1 MNRQTLTDKLT
12 ELRRRIG
19 EIKDVN
25 ASLAVLHWDQEVFMP
40 PKAAAGRG
48 QQLSTL
54 SSIAHRMATD
64 ESFGARLNELDQAGL
79 EGDDA
84 KLVSETLHDYE
95 REKKLP
101 ETFVREFSLLQSQAY
116 EAWVK
121 ARKDSTFAAFQ
132 PLLEKVVDML
142 KQRADYMGYEG
153 SPYNALLEDYERGMT
168 AEALKPI
175 FADLAK
181 RQSAIVEKIITSP
194 NQPNAAWLD
203 QKWDTSKQWDVSMQ
217 VVRDLGY
224 DLDAGRMDKSVH
236 PFTTD
241 FGLNDVR
248 ITTRVSDEEPFSCLT
263 GAIHEAGHA
272 LYEQGFKQE
281 DARTTLAEAVS
292 LGIHESQSRMWE
304 NLIGR
309 SLPFWKRY
317 APLLKQTFGDQ
328 LKDVSAEDMCAA
340 INQVE
345 PTFIRVEADECTY
358 NLHIVIRFEIELD
371 LIEGRLAVKDIPDAW
386 NAKVKQ
392 YLGLDVPNDSMGCL
406 QDIHWSHGSIGY
418 FPTYALGNLYA
429 SQMFETIENDIPEL
443 WNQVE
448 QGEFSTLL
456 NWLREKVHQVGR
468 RRTAPQ
474 LIKDISGKDLS
485 SEPFINYLKN
495 KFGGLYGVEFE

>member
-1 MNRQTLTDKLT
+1 MPVQDKLQN
-12 ELRRRIG
+12 LRRRIG

-54 SSIAHRMATD
+54 SSIAHRMTTND
-64 ESFGARLNELDQAGL
+64 ELGALLEDLEQAGL

-84 KLVSETLHDYE
+84 KLVSETLHDYR

-101 ETFVREFSLLQSQAY
+101 ESFVREFSLLQCQAY

-121 ARKDSTFAAFQ
+121 ARKDSDFSAFQ

-142 KQRADYMGYEG
+142 KQRADLMGYEG

-168 AEALKPI
+168 AKALKPV
-175 FADLAK
+175 FTDLAE
-181 RQSAIVEKIITSP
+181 RQSVIVERIANEDQPDVSWL
-194 NQPNAAWLD
+194 NQT
-203 QKWDTSKQWDVSMQ
+203 WDADKQWEISMQ

-241 FGLNDVR
+241 FGLRDVR
-248 ITTRVSDEEPFSCLT
+248 ITTRINEEEPFSCLT
-263 GAIHEAGHA
+263 GAVHETGHA
-272 LYEQGFKQE
+272 LYEQGFRDE
-281 DARTTLAEAVS
+281 DERTTLAEAIS

-309 SLPFWKRY
+309 SLPFWKHY
-317 APLLKQTFGDQ
+317 APLMQQTFPDKMKG
-328 LKDVSAEDMCAA
+328 VSAEQMYAA
-340 INQVE
+340 INQVQ

-358 NLHIVIRFEIELD
+358 NLHIVIRFELELD
-371 LIEGRLAVKDIPDAW
+371 LIEGRLSVKDIPEAW
-386 NAKVKQ
+386 NAKVKD
-392 YLGLDVPNDSMGCL
+392 YLGLDVPNDTLGCL
-406 QDIHWSHGSIGY
+406 QDIHWSHGSMGY

-429 SQMFETIENDIPEL
+429 SQMFETIEQDIPGL
-443 WNQVE
+443 SSKVE
-448 QGEFSTLL
+448 QGDFAPLL
-456 NWLREKVHQVGR
+456 AWLRKKVHRVGR
-468 RRTAPQ
+468 RMTAPE
-474 LIKDISGKDLS
+474 LIKHITGNDLT
-485 SEPFINYLKN
+485 SEPFIRYLKK
-495 KFGGLYGVEFE
+495 KFGGLYGIAFD

>member
-1 MNRQTLTDKLT
+1 MSNQNKLND
-12 ELRRRIG
+12 LRRRIG
-19 EIKDVN
+19 EIKDIS
-25 ASLAVLHWDQEVFMP
+25 ASLSVLHWDQEVFMP

-64 ESFGARLNELDQAGL
+64 DELGALLEDLDQAGL

-84 KLVSETLHDYE
+84 TLVSETLHDYK

-101 ETFVREFSLLQSQAY
+101 ESFVREFSLLQSQAY

-121 ARKDSTFAAFQ
+121 ARKDSNFPTFQ
-132 PLLEKVVDML
+132 PLLEKVVDKL
-142 KQRADYMGYEG
+142 KQRADLMGYEG

-175 FADLAK
+175 FADLAQ
-181 RQSAIVEKIITSP
+181 RQSAIVERIANAPS
-194 NQPNAAWLD
+194 QPDVKWLD
-203 QKWDTSKQWDVSMQ
+203 QTWDADKQWDVSMQ
-217 VVRDLGY
+217 VIRDLGY

-241 FGLNDVR
+241 FGQRDVR

-272 LYEQGFKQE
+272 LYEQGFRDE
-281 DARTTLAEAVS
+281 DERTTLAEAIS

-317 APLLKQTFGDQ
+317 APLMQRAFPNELKGIC
-328 LKDVSAEDMCAA
+328 AEQMCAA
-340 INQVE
+340 INQVQ

-358 NLHIVIRFEIELD
+358 NLHVVLRFELELD

-386 NAKVKQ
+386 NAKIKD
-392 YLGLDVPNDSMGCL
+392 YLGLDVTDDAMGCL
-406 QDIHWSHGSIGY
+406 QDIHWSHGSMGY

-429 SQMFETIENDIPEL
+429 SQMFETIEKDIPDL
-443 WNQVE
+443 WSHVE
-448 QGEFSTLL
+448 QGEFAPLL
-456 NWLREKVHQVGR
+456 TWLRENVHRVGR
-468 RRTAPQ
+468 RMTAPQ
-474 LIKDISGKDLS
+474 LIKHITGDDLS
-485 SEPFINYLKN
+485 SEPFIRYLN
-495 KFGGLYGVEFE
+495 KKFAGLYGVEFD